1 MPKYVPI
8 TDTLCLVEQDVK
20 AKANKT
26 VFKRTS
32 VNHLWIIDRSGSM
45 TSMLPEMSKQLIVLS
60 KSLIKGDFLSLG
72 WFSSEGQYDWIF
84 KGFKITDDSDYKALE
99 KAIKDHSSSLG
110 CTCFSEILT
119 DTVTVIK
126 DLSVISKTFSLS
138 FFTDGY
144 PVVSSYQKE
153 ISNIYSA
160 INKIKGKISSSVF
173 ISYGLYYNKDL
184 MHEMA
189 SKMGSMLISSN
200 DINEYTSIITK
211 LVQMSDFSE
220 PKEEIEPLVNNPLAI
235 FTISDQGVVIY
246 SLDEDNKL
254 QISPQKGQSSY
265 VYYLSADKPN
275 KKSWDKVEV
284 SSINFGDPSD
294 RLSKA
299 IYSSALV
306 LTQQTKTDIALE
318 VIGKAG
324 DKKIVDS
331 LTNAFTVEEYGRAED
346 LMNLSITDVDQRF
359 QNGRDPNY
367 LPPVDAFCVF
377 DLLKMLMAD
386 DEAAFYPYH
395 EKFSYE
401 KIGVASKV
409 ASGYS
414 KFSADSNSKCPF
426 SNLTWHES
434 HLNLSVLTRING
446 TIDLHDVE
454 GTKPA
459 QMGFS
464 NPYPT
469 YVFRNYAFI
478 KDGRVHTKKFYISS
492 SKDTYMDLKNKGL
505 VFDDTF
511 KTDGKYGVNVETLSA
526 VNRTLATGKTS
537 ATELCKM
544 AMREQILKAEVKA
557 LKWLKDQE
565 IGEDYEKPIQ
575 FTDGQAAFLRENG
588 ISVDK
593 GGSYN
598 PPREKDEVKDKYMA
612 KAFDIKIAKLN
623 TLPAVKKIVEKIAAD
638 KARTPVECLIEKG
651 LDVYNA
657 VKGSLKT
664 TEAKVQ
670 WFDKAISV
678 RQNELREIR
687 SKVQEIKMAVI
698 LGRRWFD
705 EFKSR
710 EEGTLTLAGQDYEFK
725 LAEEAVEI

>member
-20 AKANKT
+20 SKDNKT
-26 VFKRTS
+26 GFKRTA
-32 VNHLWIIDRSGSM
+32 VNHIFIYDRSGSM
-45 TSMLPEMSKQLIVLS
+45 SPYIKDLSNQLILLTKNLPKQDLV
-60 KSLIKGDFLSLG
+60 SLGYFSSQGEYRWIIKGFR
-72 WFSSEGQYDWIF
+72 
-84 KGFKITDDSDYKALE
+84 ITGDADYKMLE
-99 KAIKDHSSSLG
+99 KTIKDNSTSLG
-110 CTCFSEILT
+110 CTCFSEILE
-119 DTVTVIK
+119 DTSCVLK
-126 DLSVISKTFSLS
+126 DLSAFSKTFSLS

-144 PVVSSYQKE
+144 PVVSNYQKE
-153 ISNIYSA
+153 ISDIFSA
-160 INKIKGKISSSVF
+160 IKNIKGKVSSAVM
-173 ISYGLYYNKDL
+173 IGYGVYYNKL
-184 MHEMA
+184 LLTEMA
-189 SKMGSMLISSN
+189 EKLGALLVHSS
-200 DINEYTSIITK
+200 DVMEYTSIITR
-211 LVQMSDFSE
+211 LVQLSDFSE
-220 PKEEIEPLVNNPLAI
+220 PKEEVDLLVNNPLAI
-235 FTISDQGVVIY
+235 FTVTDQGVVLY
-246 SLDEDNKL
+246 SVDDDNKL
-254 QISPQKGQSSY
+254 LISPQKGKSTY

-331 LTNAFTVEEYGRAED
+331 LTNAFTVEEYGKAED
-346 LMNLSITDVDQRF
+346 LINLSITDVDQRF

-386 DEAAFYPYH
+386 DDAAFYPYH

-598 PPREKDEVKDKYMA
+598 PPREMDEAKDFYMA
-612 KAFDIKIAKLN
+612 KFFDIKLAGIDS
-623 TLPAVKKIVEKIAAD
+623 LPAVKKVIEKIAAN
-638 KARTPVECLIEKG
+638 KSRTAVEKLIENGVNLWEAKKG
-651 LDVYNA
+651 GFKNKEEKVVWFKKTLEEIQKELKKIRNDIQA
-657 VKGSLKT
+657 VK
-664 TEAKVQ
+664 
-670 WFDKAISV
+670 F
-678 RQNELREIR
+678 
-687 SKVQEIKMAVI
+687 AVI
-698 LGRRWFD
+698 VGRKWFD
-705 EFKSR
+705 EWQSR
-710 EEGTLTLAGQDYEFK
+710 ENCELTVDGVKCIFVFG
-725 LAEEAVEI
+725 EEKVAI